1 MTGQLKFALVTA
13 AAVFCFLGTAMQSQ
27 ALNCQRGGFT
37 TPRCF
42 QALEKQIG
50 QAEGIEDCLK
60 QMEAEYSG
68 SNGSAGAGR
77 NFDADKRKCSR
88 LMADLSRGVS
98 LDEASGGEAEVNS
111 AIKAVQSWAGH

>member
-1 MTGQLKFALVTA
+1 MTGQMKFALVSAA
-13 AAVFCFLGTAMQSQ
+13 AAVCILGSTMQSQ
-27 ALNCQRGGFT
+27 ALVCQRGSFT
-37 TPRCF
+37 TPQCF

-68 SNGSAGAGR
+68 QNGSAGAGR
-77 NFDADKRKCSR
+77 NFDADKHKCSR
-88 LMADLSRGVS
+88 LMADLSRGVN
-98 LDEASGGEAEVNS
+98 LDEAGGTEADANS